1 MKPRFL
7 LDENLP
13 PHLKTALLHHDES
26 IDVLRVGD
34 SGAPPLATPDP
45 LILRYVD
52 TAQRC
57 LVTDNRHSM
66 PGHLESHWAADGHIW
81 GLVWIR
87 PKASIGQ
94 IARALYVIWSLSEVE
109 DWLDRLDW
117 IPW

>member
-34 SGAPPLATPDP
+34 SGAPPLATPAP

-66 PGHLESHWAADGHIW
+66 PRHLVALGCGRTHLGPRVDTSQGFYRANSKS
-81 GLVWIR
+81 LVCN
-87 PKASIGQ
+87 
-94 IARALYVIWSLSEVE
+94 LEFE
-109 DWLDRLDW
+109 
-117 IPW
+117 